1 MKELGRGTAY
11 NIHNATSLILTPQVC
26 VRHLADGRSL
36 HGGRAYTHI
45 HTHTHTHTHTNT
57 HTHTPPIDKRKNK
70 LKLVLNINV

>member
-26 VRHLADGRSL
+26 IRHLADGRSL
-36 HGGRAYTHI
+36 HGGRAYTL
-45 HTHTHTHTHTNT
+45 THTQT